1 MALTTTQIN
10 QAYIAILGR
19 AAIGT
24 ESRVAGD
31 ASVSSVATSLIAD
44 YAKANNGDKGIF
56 ATLADK
62 VLADGNGLN
71 NSDFVESLY
80 LTLLNRDTEND
91 AEGKAFWLSVLNN
104 GASRE
109 DLVASFTNAI
119 IAQKAAN
126 SQDYQSY
133 AEQVSVQSD
142 NFVESLYTKLLGR
155 SSDEAGKAY
164 WSSVIA
170 DGASYADVAASFAA
184 AAFSQG
190 KGTDDGVAI
199 ANKLDVANYATT
211 SITAFSKL
219 ATDQN
224 IEDVKARIEQA
235 IASTD
240 KDSTAETIAESKKA
254 IDSDANTFQAP
265 GSVAFT
271 RYDDK
276 LGIDANGDYS
286 TTKATDFNGSLNLTD
301 PTKGT
306 IQKTDKVYGNTEFAE
321 GNILTVNVTGTTTE
335 KTLDVGTDLPTT
347 INGVKNLEIKAGTA
361 QVTGTINGKFTNT
374 VTINAGYTGENN
386 SGNASKIIVNHKLDT
401 YNAGAKADQLTV
413 NASGK
418 LANVNMGAGND
429 TIILAS
435 GASVTNIDAGDGK
448 NDTLQLATA
457 ASAAPTNYTTIKSIT
472 GVEVIKLDAGVATN
486 SAVITYDAIKDA
498 NTAFSLAVSS
508 NTQAGSG
515 DLTIK
520 ADKNKNIDVSKI
532 TNGVYDKEADDII
545 NKVATLTISDVK
557 QGATIT
563 LEAVAD
569 GNQLADVITL
579 NSAVANG
586 QVGATVINFAKAK
599 VNGGIAADKIALLS
613 GNGTVDTAAF
623 AKLINNGT
631 EYTHGTDASGDL
643 TTAVGSV
650 KSVSVT
656 SKGVLTFFDKASTEG
671 SANEVFLK
679 SVADVQEV
687 IKQLSAN
694 GKLFNGTNSQHAAV
708 IVQVGKDAYIIETG
722 ASESITTDDTVIKLS
737 GVIIGDGDVTG
748 INAATGYV
756 NLV

>member
-271 RYDDK
+271 RSDDK
-276 LGIDANGDYS
+276 LGIDANGDYN

-306 IQKTDKVYGNTEFAE
+306 IQTADKVYGNIEFAD
-321 GNILTVNVTGTTTE
+321 GNILTVNVTGTTTQ
-335 KTLDVGTDLPTT
+335 KTLNLATALPGT
-347 INGVKNLEIKAGTA
+347 ISGVNNLEIKAGTA
-361 QVTGTINGKFTNT
+361 QVTGTINAKFTNT

-386 SGNASKIIVNHKLDT
+386 DQKASTITVDHKLDT

-413 NASGK
+413 ASTGSLK
-418 LANVNMGAGND
+418 NINMGAGND

-435 GASVTNIDAGDGK
+435 GASVTNIDAGAGN

-457 ASAAPTNYTTIKSIT
+457 SAAVNYGIKSIT
-472 GVEVIKLDAGVATN
+472 GVEVIKLTGAGDADSGAQI
-486 SAVITYDAIKDA
+486 SYDAIKET
-498 NTAFSLAVSS
+498 NKAFSLTSD
-508 NTQAGSG
+508 NEGSG
-515 DLTIK
+515 SLTIT
-520 ADKNKNIDVSKI
+520 AGDNKDIDVSKI
-532 TNGVYDKEADDII
+532 TNGVYNKDTSAYEK
-545 NKVATLTISDVK
+545 KVASLTISDVK
-557 QGATIT
+557 QGATIR
-563 LEAVAD
+563 LDSAVD
-569 GNQLADVITL
+569 GNNLKDKIVLQD
-579 NSAVANG
+579 AVANG
-586 QVGATVINFAKAK
+586 QLGATVINFAK
-599 VNGGIAADKIALLS
+599 GDTIALTTANHFS
-613 GNGTVDTAAF
+613 GLVQE
-623 AKLINNGT
+623 T
-631 EYTHGTDASGDL
+631 EASTGSGDL
-643 TTAVGSV
+643 TGAGVAGV
-650 KSVSVT
+650 KSVGVGAN
-656 SKGVLTFFDKASTEG
+656 GVLTFFSGASGGDSQVTTG
-671 SANEVFLK
+671 LTIDNVQDIIVNNANA
-679 SVADVQEV
+679 S
-687 IKQLSAN
+687 SSTT
-694 GKLFNGTNSQHAAV
+694 FNGQNQKAV
-708 IVQVGKDAYIIETG
+708 IVQLGKDAYIIDTG
-722 ASESITTDDTVIKLS
+722 AKATTKSDDVVIKLS
-737 GVIIGDGDVTG
+737 GVIIDGTDITG
-748 INAATGYV
+748 ISVVASNAVTLA
-756 NLV
+756 

>member
-31 ASVSSVATSLIAD
+31 ASVSSVATSLITD

-271 RYDDK
+271 RSDEDK

-335 KTLDVGTDLPTT
+335 KTLDVGTALPTT

-374 VTINAGYTGENN
+374 VTINAGYTGQNN
-386 SGNASKIIVNHKLDT
+386 DEKASTITVNHKLDT

-413 NASGK
+413 ASAGSLK
-418 LANVNMGAGND
+418 NVNMGAGND
-429 TIILAS
+429 TIILDS
-435 GASVTNIDAGDGK
+435 GASVTNIDAGAGN

-457 ASAAPTNYTTIKSIT
+457 SSAVDYTTIKSIT
-472 GVEVIKLDAGVATN
+472 GVEVIKLAAGGAAH
-486 SAVITYDAIKDA
+486 SAKIKYDAIKDA

-515 DLTIK
+515 DLTIT
-520 ADKNKNIDVSKI
+520 ADNNKNIDVSKI

-579 NSAVANG
+579 NNTVANG

-631 EYTHGTDASGDL
+631 EYTHGANASGDL
-643 TTAVGSV
+643 TTAVDSV

-656 SKGVLTFFDKASTEG
+656 SKGVLTFFDKDSTE
-671 SANEVFLK
+671 SNANEVFLK

-687 IKQLSAN
+687 IKQLSAS

>member
-219 ATDQN
+219 ATEQN

-271 RYDDK
+271 RSDDK

-306 IQKTDKVYGNTEFAE
+306 IQAADKVYGNIEFAD
-321 GNILTVNVTGTTTE
+321 GNILTVNVTGTTTN
-335 KTLDVGTDLPTT
+335 KTLDLGTNLPGT
-347 INGVKNLEIKAGTA
+347 ISGVNNLEIKAGTA
-361 QVTGTINGKFTNT
+361 KVTGTISTKFTNT

-386 SGNASKIIVNHKLDT
+386 DENASTITVNHKLDT

-435 GASVTNIDAGDGK
+435 GASVENIDAGAGTQ
-448 NDTLQLATA
+448 DTLQLAATA
-457 ASAAPTNYTTIKSIT
+457 AAVDYTTIKSIT
-472 GVEVIKLDAGVATN
+472 GVEVIKLTGVGAAD
-486 SAVITYDAIKDA
+486 SGAQIKYDAIKDT
-498 NTAFSLAVSS
+498 NKAFNLSS
-508 NTQAGSG
+508 ASGGSG
-515 DLTIK
+515 NLTIT
-520 ADKNKNIDVSKI
+520 ADDNKDIDVSKI
-532 TNGVYDKEADDII
+532 VNGVYNKENDTYVD
-545 NKVATLTISDVK
+545 KVATLTISGVK
-557 QGATIT
+557 QGATIR
-563 LEAVAD
+563 LDSAVD
-569 GNQLADVITL
+569 GDNLKDKIVLQD
-579 NSAVANG
+579 AVANG
-586 QVGATVINFAKAK
+586 QLGATVINFAK
-599 VNGGIAADKIALLS
+599 GDTIAL
-613 GNGTVDTAAF
+613 TTASNHF
-623 AKLINNGT
+623 KDLVQAKEASTG
-631 EYTHGTDASGDL
+631 SGDL
-643 TTAVGSV
+643 TGVGVAGV
-650 KSVSVT
+650 KSVGVDA
-656 SKGVLTFFDKASTEG
+656 KGVLTFFSGASG
-671 SANEVFLK
+671 SDSQVTTGLTIDN
-679 SVADVQEV
+679 VQDIIV
-687 IKQLSAN
+687 NNATASSTT
-694 GKLFNGTNSQHAAV
+694 FNGQNQKAV
-708 IVQVGKDAYIIETG
+708 IVQLGKDAYIIDTG
-722 ASESITTDDTVIKLS
+722 AKATTKSDDVVIKLS
-737 GVIIGDGDVTG
+737 GVIIDGTDIAGISVASNAVTL
-748 INAATGYV
+748 A
-756 NLV
+756 

>member
-31 ASVSSVATSLIAD
+31 ASVSSVATSLITD

-126 SQDYQSY
+126 SQDYQNY
-133 AEQVSVQSD
+133 AAQVSVQSD

-235 IASTD
+235 ITSTD

-271 RYDDK
+271 RSDDK
-276 LGIDANGDYS
+276 LGIDANGDYN

-306 IQKTDKVYGNTEFAE
+306 IQAADKVYGNIEFAD

-335 KTLDVGTDLPTT
+335 KTLNLAAALPGT
-347 INGVKNLEIKAGTA
+347 ISGVNNLEIKAGTA
-361 QVTGTINGKFTNT
+361 QVTGTINAKFTNT

-386 SGNASKIIVNHKLDT
+386 DQNASTITVAHKLDT

-413 NASGK
+413 ASTGSLK
-418 LANVNMGAGND
+418 NINMGAGND

-435 GASVTNIDAGDGK
+435 GASVTNIDAGAGN

-457 ASAAPTNYTTIKSIT
+457 SAAVNYGIKSIT
-472 GVEVIKLDAGVATN
+472 GVEVIKLTGATDATSGAQI
-486 SAVITYDAIKDA
+486 SYDAIKET
-498 NTAFSLAVSS
+498 NKAFSLTSD
-508 NTQAGSG
+508 NEGSG

-532 TNGVYDKEADDII
+532 TNGVYDKETDDII

-586 QVGATVINFAKAK
+586 QVGATVINFAK

-613 GNGTVDTAAF
+613 GNGTVDTNAF
-623 AKLINNGT
+623 KQITSG
-631 EYTHGTDASGDL
+631 GFSTDASGDL
-643 TTAVGSV
+643 SNAVGQV
-650 KSVSVT
+650 KAAKIDN
-656 SKGVLTFFDKASTEG
+656 KGVITFYDNTNANSQTAKEVELTK
-671 SANEVFLK
+671 
-679 SVADVQEV
+679 VADVQEV
-687 IKQLSAN
+687 IKELSGN
-694 GKLFNGTNSQHAAV
+694 GKLFNGTNGQHAAV

-737 GVIIGDGDVTG
+737 GVIIGDGGISVTG
-748 INAATGYV
+748 NAVTLA
-756 NLV
+756 

>member
-31 ASVSSVATSLIAD
+31 ASVSSVATSLITD

-126 SQDYQSY
+126 SQDYQNY
-133 AEQVSVQSD
+133 AAQVSVQSD

-271 RYDDK
+271 RSDDK
-276 LGIDANGDYS
+276 LGIDANGDYN

-306 IQKTDKVYGNTEFAE
+306 IQTADKVYGNIEFAD

-335 KTLDVGTDLPTT
+335 KTLNLAAALPGT
-347 INGVKNLEIKAGTA
+347 ISGVNNLEIKAGTA
-361 QVTGTINGKFTNT
+361 QVTGTINAKFTNT

-386 SGNASKIIVNHKLDT
+386 DQKASTITVAHKLDT

-413 NASGK
+413 ASTGSLK
-418 LANVNMGAGND
+418 NINMGAGND

-435 GASVTNIDAGDGK
+435 GASVTNIDAGAGN

-457 ASAAPTNYTTIKSIT
+457 SAAVNYGIKSIT
-472 GVEVIKLDAGVATN
+472 GVEVIKLTGAGDADSGAQI
-486 SAVITYDAIKDA
+486 SYDAIKET
-498 NTAFSLAVSS
+498 NKAFSLTSD
-508 NTQAGSG
+508 NEGSG
-515 DLTIK
+515 SLTIT
-520 ADKNKNIDVSKI
+520 AGDNKDIDVSKI
-532 TNGVYDKEADDII
+532 TNGVYNKDTSAYEK
-545 NKVATLTISDVK
+545 KVASLTISDVK
-557 QGATIT
+557 QGATIR
-563 LEAVAD
+563 LDSAVD
-569 GNQLADVITL
+569 GNNLKDKIVLQD
-579 NSAVANG
+579 AVANG
-586 QVGATVINFAKAK
+586 QLGATVINFAKDDTLGTTTASNHFTGVVQEK
-599 VNGGIAADKIALLS
+599 AAS
-613 GNGTVDTAAF
+613 TG
-623 AKLINNGT
+623 
-631 EYTHGTDASGDL
+631 SGDL
-643 TTAVGSV
+643 TSEIAGVN
-650 KSVSVT
+650 SVSV
-656 SKGVLTFFDKASTEG
+656 SAKGVLTFNSAKSGAGTEVTNLTIDNVQDIIVNNATASSTT
-671 SANEVFLK
+671 
-679 SVADVQEV
+679 
-687 IKQLSAN
+687 
-694 GKLFNGTNSQHAAV
+694 FNGQTKKAV
-708 IVQVGKDAYIIETG
+708 IVQLGKDAYIIDTG
-722 ASESITTDDTVIKLS
+722 TSASDKSDDVVVKLS
-737 GVIIGDGDVTG
+737 GVIIDGTDITG
-748 INAATGYV
+748 ISVTSNAVTLA
-756 NLV
+756 

>member
-44 YAKANNGDKGIF
+44 LAKASNGDKGIF
-56 ATLADK
+56 TTLADK

-126 SQDYQSY
+126 SQDYQNY
-133 AEQVSVQSD
+133 AAQVSVQSD

-271 RYDDK
+271 RSDDK
-276 LGIDANGDYS
+276 LGIDANGDYN

-306 IQKTDKVYGNTEFAE
+306 IQTADKVYGNPEFAN
-321 GNILTVNVTGTTTE
+321 GNILTVNVTGTTTN
-335 KTLDVGTDLPTT
+335 KTLALDTNLPST
-347 INGVKNLEIKAGTA
+347 ISGVKNLEIKAGTA
-361 QVTGTINGKFTNT
+361 QVTGAINLKYTNT
-374 VTINAGYTGENN
+374 VTINAGYTGQNN
-386 SGNASKIIVNHKLDT
+386 DQNASTITVAHALDT

-413 NASGK
+413 ASTGSLK
-418 LANVNMGAGND
+418 NINMGAGND
-429 TIILAS
+429 TIILDS
-435 GASVTNIDAGDGK
+435 GASVTNIDAGAGN

-457 ASAAPTNYTTIKSIT
+457 ASPTPTNYTTIKSIT
-472 GVEVIKLDAGVATN
+472 GVEVIKLDADNATKG
-486 SAVITYDAIKDA
+486 AVIAYDAIKDT
-498 NTAFSLAVSS
+498 NKAFSLAALSGE
-508 NTQAGSG
+508 GSG
-515 DLTIK
+515 SLTIT
-520 ADKNKNIDVSKI
+520 AGDNKDIDVSKI
-532 TNGVYDKEADDII
+532 TNGVYNKESDTYTS
-545 NKVATLTISDVK
+545 KVAGLTIDGVANNAK
-557 QGATIT
+557 VT
-563 LEAVAD
+563 LEASAESNSLVETIILDD
-569 GNQLADVITL
+569 GASGTL
-579 NSAVANG
+579 SGGGTVTINNFAVG
-586 QVGATVINFAKAK
+586 DSGGSTQGDHVEFTTTATV
-599 VNGGIAADKIALLS
+599 G
-613 GNGTVDTAAF
+613 
-623 AKLINNGT
+623 
-631 EYTHGTDASGDL
+631 
-643 TTAVGSV
+643 GSV
-650 KSVSVT
+650 KS
-656 SKGVLTFFDKASTEG
+656 
-671 SANEVFLK
+671 
-679 SVADVQEV
+679 
-687 IKQLSAN
+687 
-694 GKLFNGTNSQHAAV
+694 
-708 IVQVGKDAYIIETG
+708 
-722 ASESITTDDTVIKLS
+722 
-737 GVIIGDGDVTG
+737 GDVTIG
-748 INAATGYV
+748 VIKSVKVSDKGYV
-756 NLV
+756 TFYNNTKDSQTTAAQIEVSDILTAQKAIAGATSAVVSTNNVVAVNIGAKAYLIHVGAEITDTSDDIVVELIGVDASKGIQANSNSVNVLA

>member
-44 YAKANNGDKGIF
+44 LAKASNGDKGIF

-133 AEQVSVQSD
+133 AAQVSVQSD

-271 RYDDK
+271 RSDDK
-276 LGIDANGDYS
+276 LGIDANGDYN

-306 IQKTDKVYGNTEFAE
+306 IQTADKVYGNIEFAD
-321 GNILTVNVTGTTTE
+321 GNILTVNVTGTTTK
-335 KTLDVGTDLPTT
+335 KTLNLATDLPTT
-347 INGVKNLEIKAGTA
+347 ISGVNNLEIKAGTA
-361 QVTGTINGKFTNT
+361 QVSGDISTKFTNT
-374 VTINAGYTGENN
+374 VTINAGYTGQNN
-386 SGNASKIIVNHKLDT
+386 DQNASTITVAHKLDT
-401 YNAGAKADQLTV
+401 YTAGAKADQLTV
-413 NASGK
+413 ASTGSLK
-418 LANVNMGAGND
+418 NINMGAGND

-435 GASVTNIDAGDGK
+435 GASVTNIDAGAGN

-457 ASAAPTNYTTIKSIT
+457 ASATPTNYTTIKSIT
-472 GVEVIKLDAGVATN
+472 GVEVIELTGVGAAD
-486 SAVITYDAIKDA
+486 SGAQIKYDAIKDT
-498 NTAFSLAVSS
+498 NKAFNLSS
-508 NTQAGSG
+508 ASGGSG
-515 DLTIK
+515 NLTIT
-520 ADKNKNIDVSKI
+520 ADDNKDIDVSKI
-532 TNGVYDKEADDII
+532 VNGVYNKDSGNYE
-545 NKVATLTISDVK
+545 NKVASLTINDVK
-557 QGATIT
+557 QGATIR
-563 LEAVAD
+563 LDSAVD
-569 GNQLADVITL
+569 GNNLVDKITL
-579 NSAVANG
+579 NSGVVNG
-586 QVGATVINFAKAK
+586 ELGVTITNFAK
-599 VNGGIAADKIALLS
+599 GDTIAVLTAS
-613 GNGTVDTAAF
+613 GTVDSNHF
-623 AKLINNGT
+623 SGT
-631 EYTHGTDASGDL
+631 GSATSSNTSGDL
-643 TTAVGSV
+643 TQAIGTVNS
-650 KSVSVT
+650 
-656 SKGVLTFFDKASTEG
+656 
-671 SANEVFLK
+671 
-679 SVADVQEV
+679 
-687 IKQLSAN
+687 IKVAN
-694 GKLFNGTNSQHAAV
+694 GVITFWTGTQASGYGTEVTNVSLTDAQAIIAKLGEAGKIFSGDAKKAV
-708 IVQVGKDAYIIETG
+708 IFQSGKDAYIIDLGTN
-722 ASESITTDDTVIKLS
+722 ASSATDDTVIKLS
-737 GVIIGDGDVTG
+737 GVILGDGGVTG
-748 INAATGYV
+748 INASNGTVTLA
-756 NLV
+756 

>member
-31 ASVSSVATSLIAD
+31 ASVSSVATSLITD

-56 ATLADK
+56 TTLADK

-133 AEQVSVQSD
+133 AAQVSVQSD

-271 RYDDK
+271 RSDDK
-276 LGIDANGDYS
+276 LGIDANGDYN

-306 IQKTDKVYGNTEFAE
+306 IQAGDKVYGNPEFAN

-335 KTLDVGTDLPTT
+335 KTLNLAAALPTT
-347 INGVKNLEIKAGTA
+347 ISGVNNLEIKAGTA
-361 QVTGTINGKFTNT
+361 QVSGDISTKFTNT
-374 VTINAGYTGENN
+374 VTINAGYTGQNN
-386 SGNASKIIVNHKLDT
+386 DEKASTITVAHKLDT

-413 NASGK
+413 ASTGSLK
-418 LANVNMGAGND
+418 NVNMGAGND

-457 ASAAPTNYTTIKSIT
+457 ASATPTNYTTIKSIT
-472 GVEVIKLDAGVATN
+472 GVEVIKLTGATDATSGAQI
-486 SAVITYDAIKDA
+486 SYDAIKE
-498 NTAFSLAVSS
+498 NNKAFSLTSAGE
-508 NTQAGSG
+508 GSG
-515 DLTIK
+515 ALTIK
-520 ADKNKNIDVSKI
+520 AADNKDIDVSKI
-532 TNGVYDKEADDII
+532 VNGVYNKDTDAYEG
-545 NKVATLTISDVK
+545 KVASLTIDGVVNNAK
-557 QGATIT
+557 VT
-563 LEAVAD
+563 LEAA
-569 GNQLADVITL
+569 AES
-579 NSAVANG
+579 NSLIDTIVLDD
-586 QVGATVINFAKAK
+586 GATGTLSGGGNVTISNFAKGAK
-599 VNGGIAADKIALLS
+599 SGGVSASEGDHIKFATATVAAQINGSD
-613 GNGTVDTAAF
+613 N
-623 AKLINNGT
+623 
-631 EYTHGTDASGDL
+631 SGDL
-643 TTAVGSV
+643 TAY
-650 KSVSVT
+650 
-656 SKGVLTFFDKASTEG
+656 KGVASIKVSDKGFVTFHSGTSG
-671 SANEVFLK
+671 SGNEVTINDIQDAQTILTK
-679 SVADVQEV
+679 IAGVSNLDSNKVVAVN
-687 IKQLSAN
+687 IGAN
-694 GKLFNGTNSQHAAV
+694 
-708 IVQVGKDAYIIETG
+708 AYLINTG
-722 ASESITTDDTVIKLS
+722 ASGSLTTDDIVIKLV
-737 GVIIGDGDVTG
+737 GVDASKG
-748 INAATGYV
+748 IEANSNSV
-756 NLV
+756 NVLA

>member
-31 ASVSSVATSLIAD
+31 ASVSSVATSLITD

-199 ANKLDVANYATT
+199 ANKLDVANHATT

-219 ATDQN
+219 ATEQN

-265 GSVAFT
+265 GSVTFT
-271 RYDDK
+271 RSDDK

-306 IQKTDKVYGNTEFAE
+306 IQAADKVYGNPEFAN
-321 GNILTVNVTGTTTE
+321 GNILTVNVTGTTTN
-335 KTLDVGTDLPTT
+335 KTLALDTNLPST
-347 INGVKNLEIKAGTA
+347 ISGVKNLEIKAGTA
-361 QVTGTINGKFTNT
+361 QVTGAINLKYTNT
-374 VTINAGYTGENN
+374 VTINAGYTGQNN
-386 SGNASKIIVNHKLDT
+386 DQNASTITVAHALDT

-413 NASGK
+413 ASIGSLK
-418 LANVNMGAGND
+418 NINMGAGND
-429 TIILAS
+429 TIILDS
-435 GASVTNIDAGDGK
+435 GASVTNIDAGAGK

-457 ASAAPTNYTTIKSIT
+457 ASAVNYGIKSIT
-472 GVEVIKLDAGVATN
+472 GVEVIKLDAGAATN
-486 SAVITYDAIKDA
+486 SAVIAYDAIKDT
-498 NTAFSLAVSS
+498 NKAFSLAALSGE
-508 NTQAGSG
+508 GSG
-515 DLTIK
+515 SLTIT
-520 ADKNKNIDVSKI
+520 AGDNKDIDVSKI
-532 TNGVYDKEADDII
+532 TNGVYNKESDTYTS
-545 NKVATLTISDVK
+545 KVAGLTIDGVANNAK
-557 QGATIT
+557 VT
-563 LEAVAD
+563 LEASAESNSLVETIILDD
-569 GNQLADVITL
+569 GASGTL
-579 NSAVANG
+579 SGGGTVTINNFAVGNSGGSTQGDHVEFTTT
-586 QVGATVINFAKAK
+586 ATV
-599 VNGGIAADKIALLS
+599 D
-613 GNGTVDTAAF
+613 
-623 AKLINNGT
+623 
-631 EYTHGTDASGDL
+631 
-643 TTAVGSV
+643 GSV
-650 KSVSVT
+650 KS
-656 SKGVLTFFDKASTEG
+656 
-671 SANEVFLK
+671 
-679 SVADVQEV
+679 
-687 IKQLSAN
+687 
-694 GKLFNGTNSQHAAV
+694 
-708 IVQVGKDAYIIETG
+708 
-722 ASESITTDDTVIKLS
+722 
-737 GVIIGDGDVTG
+737 GDVTIG
-748 INAATGYV
+748 VIKSVKVGDKGYV
-756 NLV
+756 TFYNNTKDSQSTATQIEVSDILTAQKAIAGATSAVVSANNVVAVNIGAKAYLINVGAEITDTSDDIVVELIGVDASKGIQANSNSVNVLA

>member
-265 GSVAFT
+265 GSVSFT
-271 RYDDK
+271 RSDEDK

-335 KTLDVGTDLPTT
+335 KTLDVGTALPTT

-374 VTINAGYTGENN
+374 VTINAGYTGQNN
-386 SGNASKIIVNHKLDT
+386 DEKASTITVAHKLDT

-435 GASVTNIDAGDGK
+435 GASVTNIDAGAGN

-472 GVEVIKLDAGVATN
+472 GVEVIKLDAGVDTN

-613 GNGTVDTAAF
+613 GNGSVDTNAF
-623 AKLINNGT
+623 KQITSGGFSTN
-631 EYTHGTDASGDL
+631 DSGDL
-643 TTAVGSV
+643 SHDVGQV
-650 KSVSVT
+650 KAAKIDN
-656 SKGVLTFFDKASTEG
+656 KGVITFYDNTNANSQTAKEVELTK
-671 SANEVFLK
+671 
-679 SVADVQEV
+679 VADVQEV
-687 IKQLSAN
+687 IKELSGN
-694 GKLFNGTNSQHAAV
+694 NKLFNGVSHSAV
-708 IVQVGKDAYIIETG
+708 IAQIGKDAYIIEIGTS
-722 ASESITTDDTVIKLS
+722 ASVTTDDTVIKLS

>member
-56 ATLADK
+56 TTLADK

-126 SQDYQSY
+126 SQDYQNY
-133 AEQVSVQSD
+133 AAQVSVQSD

-265 GSVAFT
+265 GSVSFT
-271 RYDDK
+271 RSDEDK
-276 LGIDANGDYS
+276 LGLDANGDYS

-321 GNILTVNVTGTTTE
+321 GNILTVNVTGTTTT

-361 QVTGTINGKFTNT
+361 QVTGTINAKFTNT

-386 SGNASKIIVNHKLDT
+386 DQNASTINVAHKLDT
-401 YNAGAKADQLTV
+401 YTAGAKADQLTV
-413 NASGK
+413 ASTGSIK
-418 LANVNMGAGND
+418 NVNMGAGND

-435 GASVTNIDAGDGK
+435 GASVTNIDAGAGN

-457 ASAAPTNYTTIKSIT
+457 ASATPTNYTTIKSIT
-472 GVEVIKLDAGVATN
+472 GVEVIKLDAGTATN

-498 NTAFSLAVSS
+498 NAAFSLAVSS

-586 QVGATVINFAKAK
+586 QVGATVINFAK

-613 GNGTVDTAAF
+613 GDGTVDTNAF
-623 AKLINNGT
+623 TGKVDA
-631 EYTHGTDASGDL
+631 YTGGNDSGDL
-643 TTAVGSV
+643 TSNGIAGV
-650 KSVSVT
+650 KSVLVSAAGVVT
-656 SKGVLTFFDKASTEG
+656 FKDAASGAGNDVTD
-671 SANEVFLK
+671 LK
-679 SVADVQEV
+679 ITQVQEIIADVGGQASHIFSGDAHKAV
-687 IKQLSAN
+687 AVQL
-694 GKLFNGTNSQHAAV
+694 
-708 IVQVGKDAYIIETG
+708 GKDAYIIELG
-722 ASESITTDDTVIKLS
+722 ADVSDTTDDTVIKLS
-737 GVIIGDGDVTG
+737 GVIIGDGDIAG
-748 INAATGYV
+748 IAATGNGYV

>member
-44 YAKANNGDKGIF
+44 LAKASNGDKGIF

-133 AEQVSVQSD
+133 AAQVSVQSD

-271 RYDDK
+271 RSDDK

-306 IQKTDKVYGNTEFAE
+306 IQAADKVYGNIEFAD
-321 GNILTVNVTGTTTE
+321 GNILTVNVTGTTTQ
-335 KTLDVGTDLPTT
+335 KTLNLATALPGT
-347 INGVKNLEIKAGTA
+347 ISGVNNLEIKAGTA
-361 QVTGTINGKFTNT
+361 QVSGDISTKFTNT

-386 SGNASKIIVNHKLDT
+386 DQNASTITVAHKLDT

-413 NASGK
+413 ASTGSLK
-418 LANVNMGAGND
+418 NINMGAGND

-435 GASVTNIDAGDGK
+435 GASVTNIDAGAGN

-457 ASAAPTNYTTIKSIT
+457 SAAVNYGIKSIT
-472 GVEVIKLDAGVATN
+472 GVEVIKLTGAGDADSGAQI
-486 SAVITYDAIKDA
+486 SYDAIKET
-498 NTAFSLAVSS
+498 NKAFSLTSD
-508 NTQAGSG
+508 NEGSG
-515 DLTIK
+515 SLTIT
-520 ADKNKNIDVSKI
+520 AGDNKDIDVSKI
-532 TNGVYDKEADDII
+532 TNGVYNKDTSAYEK
-545 NKVATLTISDVK
+545 KVASLTINDVK
-557 QGATIT
+557 QGATIR
-563 LEAVAD
+563 LDSAVD
-569 GNQLADVITL
+569 GNNLKDKIVLQD
-579 NSAVANG
+579 AVANG
-586 QVGATVINFAKAK
+586 NLGATVINFAKGDTLDTTTAS
-599 VNGGIAADKIALLS
+599 NHFTDKISTYA
-613 GNGTVDTAAF
+613 GG
-623 AKLINNGT
+623 
-631 EYTHGTDASGDL
+631 DASGDL
-643 TTAVGSV
+643 SGAIAGVNSV
-650 KSVSVT
+650 KVSAN
-656 SKGVLTFFDKASTEG
+656 GVLTFFSEASG
-671 SANEVFLK
+671 SGSEITTGLTIDNVQDII
-679 SVADVQEV
+679 VATAGSNK
-687 IKQLSAN
+687 I
-694 GKLFNGTNSQHAAV
+694 FNAQTKKAV
-708 IVQVGKDAYIIETG
+708 IVQLGKDAYIIDTG
-722 ASESITTDDTVIKLS
+722 ANASVKTDDVVIKLS
-737 GVIIGDGDVTG
+737 GVIIDGTDITG
-748 INAATGYV
+748 ISVTSNAVTLA
-756 NLV
+756 

>member
-133 AEQVSVQSD
+133 AAQVSVQSD

-271 RYDDK
+271 RSDDK
-276 LGIDANGDYS
+276 LGIDANGDYN

-306 IQKTDKVYGNTEFAE
+306 IQAGDKVYGNPEFAN

-335 KTLDVGTDLPTT
+335 KTLNLAAALPTT
-347 INGVKNLEIKAGTA
+347 ISGVNNLEIKAGTA
-361 QVTGTINGKFTNT
+361 QVSGDISTKFTNT
-374 VTINAGYTGENN
+374 VTINAGYTGQNN
-386 SGNASKIIVNHKLDT
+386 DEKASTITVAHKLDT

-413 NASGK
+413 ASTGSLK
-418 LANVNMGAGND
+418 NVNMGAGND

-457 ASAAPTNYTTIKSIT
+457 ASATPTNYTTIKSIT
-472 GVEVIKLDAGVATN
+472 GVEVIKLTGATDATSGAQI
-486 SAVITYDAIKDA
+486 SYDAIKE
-498 NTAFSLAVSS
+498 NNKAFSLTSAGE
-508 NTQAGSG
+508 GSG
-515 DLTIK
+515 ALTIK
-520 ADKNKNIDVSKI
+520 AADNKDIDVSKI
-532 TNGVYDKEADDII
+532 VNGVYNKDTDAYEG
-545 NKVATLTISDVK
+545 KVASLTIDGVVNNAK
-557 QGATIT
+557 VT
-563 LEAVAD
+563 LEAA
-569 GNQLADVITL
+569 AES
-579 NSAVANG
+579 NSLIDTIVLDD
-586 QVGATVINFAKAK
+586 GATGTLSGGGNVTISNFAKGAK
-599 VNGGIAADKIALLS
+599 SGGVSASEGDHIKFATATVAAQINGSD
-613 GNGTVDTAAF
+613 N
-623 AKLINNGT
+623 
-631 EYTHGTDASGDL
+631 SGDL
-643 TTAVGSV
+643 TAY
-650 KSVSVT
+650 
-656 SKGVLTFFDKASTEG
+656 KGVASIKVSDKGFVTFHSGTSG
-671 SANEVFLK
+671 SGNEVTINDIQDAQTILTK
-679 SVADVQEV
+679 IAGVSNLDSNKVVAVN
-687 IKQLSAN
+687 IGAN
-694 GKLFNGTNSQHAAV
+694 
-708 IVQVGKDAYIIETG
+708 AYLINTG
-722 ASESITTDDTVIKLS
+722 ASGSLTTDDIVIKLV
-737 GVIIGDGDVTG
+737 GVDASKG
-748 INAATGYV
+748 IEANSNSV
-756 NLV
+756 NVLA

>member
-31 ASVSSVATSLIAD
+31 ASVSSVATSLITD

-126 SQDYQSY
+126 SQDYQNY
-133 AEQVSVQSD
+133 AAQVSVQSD

-271 RYDDK
+271 RSDDK
-276 LGIDANGDYS
+276 LGIDANGDYN

-306 IQKTDKVYGNTEFAE
+306 IQTADKVYGNIEFAD

-335 KTLDVGTDLPTT
+335 KTLNLAAALPGT
-347 INGVKNLEIKAGTA
+347 ISGVNNLEIKAGTA
-361 QVTGTINGKFTNT
+361 QVTGTINAKFTNT

-386 SGNASKIIVNHKLDT
+386 DQKASTITVAHKLDT

-413 NASGK
+413 ASTGSLK
-418 LANVNMGAGND
+418 NINMGAGND

-435 GASVTNIDAGDGK
+435 GASVTNIDAGAGN

-457 ASAAPTNYTTIKSIT
+457 SAAVNYGIKSIT
-472 GVEVIKLDAGVATN
+472 GVEVIKLTGAGDADSGAQI
-486 SAVITYDAIKDA
+486 SYDAIKET
-498 NTAFSLAVSS
+498 NKAFSLTSD
-508 NTQAGSG
+508 NEGSG
-515 DLTIK
+515 SLTIT
-520 ADKNKNIDVSKI
+520 AGDNKDIDVSKI
-532 TNGVYDKEADDII
+532 TNGVYNKDTSAYEK
-545 NKVATLTISDVK
+545 KVASLTISDVK
-557 QGATIT
+557 QGATIR
-563 LEAVAD
+563 LDSAVD
-569 GNQLADVITL
+569 GNNLKDKIVLQD
-579 NSAVANG
+579 AVANG
-586 QVGATVINFAKAK
+586 QLGATVINFAK

-613 GNGTVDTAAF
+613 GNGTVDTNAF
-623 AKLINNGT
+623 KQITSG
-631 EYTHGTDASGDL
+631 GFSTDASGDL
-643 TTAVGSV
+643 SNAVGQV
-650 KSVSVT
+650 KAAKIDN
-656 SKGVLTFFDKASTEG
+656 KGVITFYDNTNANSQTAKEVELTK
-671 SANEVFLK
+671 
-679 SVADVQEV
+679 VADVQEV
-687 IKQLSAN
+687 IKELSGN
-694 GKLFNGTNSQHAAV
+694 GKLFNGTNGQHAAV

-737 GVIIGDGDVTG
+737 GVIIGDGGISVTG
-748 INAATGYV
+748 NAVTLA
-756 NLV
+756 

>member
-271 RYDDK
+271 RSDDK

-335 KTLDVGTDLPTT
+335 KKLDVGTDLPTT

-361 QVTGTINGKFTNT
+361 KVTGTISTKFTNT
-374 VTINAGYTGENN
+374 ITINAGYTGENN
-386 SGNASKIIVNHKLDT
+386 SGNASEIIVNHKLDT
-401 YNAGAKADQLTV
+401 YNAGAKADKLTV
-413 NASGK
+413 NSGASIE
-418 LANVNMGAGND
+418 NVNMGAGND
-429 TIILAS
+429 TIILQ
-435 GASVTNIDAGDGK
+435 GANAATPAAKVTNINAGTGT
-448 NDTLQLATA
+448 DTLQLTTA
-457 ASAAPTNYTTIKSIT
+457 ASNTPASGDYTTIKSIT
-472 GVEVIKLDAGVATN
+472 DVETITLTSV
-486 SAVITYDAIKDA
+486 SAQTHTASISYDAIKET
-498 NTAFSLAVSS
+498 NKAFNLSS
-508 NTQAGSG
+508 ASG
-515 DLTIK
+515 DSGNLTIT
-520 ADKNKNIDVSKI
+520 ADNNKNIDVSKI

-579 NSAVANG
+579 NNTVANG
-586 QVGATVINFAKAK
+586 QVGATVINFAKI
-599 VNGGIAADKIALLS
+599 NGGIAADKIALLS
-613 GNGTVDTAAF
+613 GDGAVDAAAF
-623 AKLINNGT
+623 AKITSGGFSTN
-631 EYTHGTDASGDL
+631 DSGDL
-643 TTAVGSV
+643 SNAVGQV
-650 KSVSVT
+650 KAAKIDN
-656 SKGVLTFFDKASTEG
+656 KGVITFYDNINQNSQAAKEVELTK
-671 SANEVFLK
+671 
-679 SVADVQEV
+679 VADVQEV
-687 IKQLSAN
+687 IKELSGN
-694 GKLFNGTNSQHAAV
+694 GKLFNGANGQHAAV

-737 GVIIGDGDVTG
+737 GVIIDGTDITG
-748 INAATGYV
+748 ISVNGNAVTLA
-756 NLV
+756 

>member
-31 ASVSSVATSLIAD
+31 ASVSSVATSLITD

-56 ATLADK
+56 TTLADK

-133 AEQVSVQSD
+133 AAQVSVQSD

-155 SSDEAGKAY
+155 SSDEDGKAY

-271 RYDDK
+271 RSDDK
-276 LGIDANGDYS
+276 LGIDANGDYN

-306 IQKTDKVYGNTEFAE
+306 IQAGDKVYGNPEFAN

-335 KTLDVGTDLPTT
+335 KTLNLAAALPTT
-347 INGVKNLEIKAGTA
+347 ISGVNNLEIKAGTA
-361 QVTGTINGKFTNT
+361 QVSGDISTKFTNT
-374 VTINAGYTGENN
+374 VTINAGYTGQNN
-386 SGNASKIIVNHKLDT
+386 DEKASTITVAHKLDT

-413 NASGK
+413 ASTGSLK
-418 LANVNMGAGND
+418 NVNMGAGND

-457 ASAAPTNYTTIKSIT
+457 ASATPTNYTTIKSIT
-472 GVEVIKLDAGVATN
+472 GVEVIKLTGATDATSGAQI
-486 SAVITYDAIKDA
+486 SYDAIKE
-498 NTAFSLAVSS
+498 NNKAFSLTSAGE
-508 NTQAGSG
+508 GSG
-515 DLTIK
+515 ALTIK
-520 ADKNKNIDVSKI
+520 AADNKDIDVSKI
-532 TNGVYDKEADDII
+532 VNGVYNKDTDAYEG
-545 NKVATLTISDVK
+545 KVASLTIDGVVNNAK
-557 QGATIT
+557 VT
-563 LEAVAD
+563 LEAA
-569 GNQLADVITL
+569 AES
-579 NSAVANG
+579 NSLIDTIVLDD
-586 QVGATVINFAKAK
+586 GATGTLSGGGNVTISNFAKGAK
-599 VNGGIAADKIALLS
+599 SGGVSASEGDHIKFATATVAAQINGSD
-613 GNGTVDTAAF
+613 N
-623 AKLINNGT
+623 
-631 EYTHGTDASGDL
+631 SGDL
-643 TTAVGSV
+643 TAY
-650 KSVSVT
+650 
-656 SKGVLTFFDKASTEG
+656 KGVASIKVSDKGFVTFHSGTSG
-671 SANEVFLK
+671 SGNEVTINDIQDAQTILTK
-679 SVADVQEV
+679 IAGVSNLDSNKVVAVN
-687 IKQLSAN
+687 IGAN
-694 GKLFNGTNSQHAAV
+694 
-708 IVQVGKDAYIIETG
+708 AYLINTG
-722 ASESITTDDTVIKLS
+722 ASGSLTTDDIVIKLV
-737 GVIIGDGDVTG
+737 GVDASKG
-748 INAATGYV
+748 IEANSNSV
-756 NLV
+756 NVLA

>member
-429 TIILAS
+429 TIILDS
-435 GASVTNIDAGDGK
+435 GASVTNIDAGAGN

-457 ASAAPTNYTTIKSIT
+457 ASATPTNYTTIKSIT

-515 DLTIK
+515 DLTIT
-520 ADKNKNIDVSKI
+520 ADNNKNIDVSKI

-586 QVGATVINFAKAK
+586 QVGATVINFAKA
-599 VNGGIAADKIALLS
+599 NGIAADKIALLS
-613 GNGTVDTAAF
+613 GNGTVDTNAF
-623 AKLINNGT
+623 KQITSG
-631 EYTHGTDASGDL
+631 GFSTDASGDL
-643 TTAVGSV
+643 SKAVGQV
-650 KSVSVT
+650 KAAKIDN
-656 SKGVLTFFDKASTEG
+656 KGVITFYDNTNANSQTAKEVELTK
-671 SANEVFLK
+671 
-679 SVADVQEV
+679 VADVQEV
-687 IKQLSAN
+687 IKELS
-694 GKLFNGTNSQHAAV
+694 GSSKLFNGVSHSAV
-708 IVQVGKDAYIIETG
+708 IAQIGKDAYIIEIGTS
-722 ASESITTDDTVIKLS
+722 ASVTTDDTVIKLS

>member
-133 AEQVSVQSD
+133 AAQVSVQSD

-235 IASTD
+235 ITSTD

-271 RYDDK
+271 RSDDK
-276 LGIDANGDYS
+276 LGIDANGDYN

-306 IQKTDKVYGNTEFAE
+306 IQAGDKVYGNPEFAN

-335 KTLDVGTDLPTT
+335 KTLNLAAALPTT
-347 INGVKNLEIKAGTA
+347 ISGVNNLEIKAGTA
-361 QVTGTINGKFTNT
+361 QVSGDISTKFTNT
-374 VTINAGYTGENN
+374 VTINAGYTGQNN
-386 SGNASKIIVNHKLDT
+386 DEKASTITVAHKLDT

-413 NASGK
+413 ASTGSLK
-418 LANVNMGAGND
+418 NVNMGAGND

-457 ASAAPTNYTTIKSIT
+457 ASATPTNYTTIKSIT
-472 GVEVIKLDAGVATN
+472 GVEVIKLTGATDATSGAQI
-486 SAVITYDAIKDA
+486 SYDAIKE
-498 NTAFSLAVSS
+498 NNKAFSLTSAGE
-508 NTQAGSG
+508 GSG
-515 DLTIK
+515 ALTIK
-520 ADKNKNIDVSKI
+520 AADNKDIDVSKI
-532 TNGVYDKEADDII
+532 VNGVYNKDTDAYEG
-545 NKVATLTISDVK
+545 KVASLTIDGVVNNAK
-557 QGATIT
+557 VT
-563 LEAVAD
+563 LEAA
-569 GNQLADVITL
+569 AES
-579 NSAVANG
+579 NSLIDTIVLDD
-586 QVGATVINFAKAK
+586 GATGTLSGGGNVTISNFAKGAK
-599 VNGGIAADKIALLS
+599 SGGVSASEGDHIKFATATVAAQINGSD
-613 GNGTVDTAAF
+613 N
-623 AKLINNGT
+623 
-631 EYTHGTDASGDL
+631 SGDL
-643 TTAVGSV
+643 TAY
-650 KSVSVT
+650 
-656 SKGVLTFFDKASTEG
+656 KGVASIKVSDKGFVTFHSGTSG
-671 SANEVFLK
+671 SGNEVTINDIQDAQTILTK
-679 SVADVQEV
+679 IAGVSNLDSNKVVAVN
-687 IKQLSAN
+687 IGAN
-694 GKLFNGTNSQHAAV
+694 
-708 IVQVGKDAYIIETG
+708 AYLINTG
-722 ASESITTDDTVIKLS
+722 ASGSLTTDDIVIKLV
-737 GVIIGDGDVTG
+737 GVDASKG
-748 INAATGYV
+748 IEANSNSV
-756 NLV
+756 NVLA

>member
-126 SQDYQSY
+126 SQDYQNY
-133 AEQVSVQSD
+133 AAQVSVQSD

-271 RYDDK
+271 RSDDK
-276 LGIDANGDYS
+276 LGIDANGDYN

-306 IQKTDKVYGNTEFAE
+306 IQAADKVYGNIEFAD
-321 GNILTVNVTGTTTE
+321 GNILTVNVTGTTTQ
-335 KTLDVGTDLPTT
+335 KTLNLATALPGT
-347 INGVKNLEIKAGTA
+347 ISGVNNLEIKAGTA
-361 QVTGTINGKFTNT
+361 QVTGAINGKFTNT

-386 SGNASKIIVNHKLDT
+386 DQNASTITVDHKLDT

-429 TIILAS
+429 TIILTS
-435 GASVTNIDAGDGK
+435 GASVENIDAGAGTQ
-448 NDTLQLATA
+448 DTLQLAATA
-457 ASAAPTNYTTIKSIT
+457 AAVDYTTIKSIT
-472 GVEVIKLDAGVATN
+472 GVEVIKLTGVGAAD
-486 SAVITYDAIKDA
+486 SGAQIKYDAIKDT
-498 NTAFSLAVSS
+498 NKAFNLSS
-508 NTQAGSG
+508 ASGGSG
-515 DLTIK
+515 NLTIT
-520 ADKNKNIDVSKI
+520 ADDNKDIDVSKI
-532 TNGVYDKEADDII
+532 VNGVYNKENDTYVD
-545 NKVATLTISDVK
+545 KVATLTISGVK
-557 QGATIT
+557 QGATIR
-563 LEAVAD
+563 LDSAVD
-569 GNQLADVITL
+569 GDNLKDKIVLQD
-579 NSAVANG
+579 AVANG
-586 QVGATVINFAKAK
+586 QLGATVINFAK
-599 VNGGIAADKIALLS
+599 GDTIAL
-613 GNGTVDTAAF
+613 TTASNHFEGKVQA
-623 AKLINNGT
+623 T
-631 EYTHGTDASGDL
+631 EASTGSGDL
-643 TTAVGSV
+643 TDVGVAGV
-650 KSVSVT
+650 KSVGVDA
-656 SKGVLTFFDKASTEG
+656 KGVLTFFSGASG
-671 SANEVFLK
+671 SGSQVTTGLTIDN
-679 SVADVQEV
+679 VQDIIV
-687 IKQLSAN
+687 NNATASSTT
-694 GKLFNGTNSQHAAV
+694 FNGQNKKAV
-708 IVQVGKDAYIIETG
+708 IVQLGKDAYIIDTG
-722 ASESITTDDTVIKLS
+722 TSASDKSDDVVVKLS
-737 GVIIGDGDVTG
+737 GVIIDGTDITG
-748 INAATGYV
+748 INVTSNAVTLA
-756 NLV
+756 

>member
-271 RYDDK
+271 RSDDK

-335 KTLDVGTDLPTT
+335 KKLDVGTDLPTT

-374 VTINAGYTGENN
+374 ITINAGYTGENN
-386 SGNASKIIVNHKLDT
+386 SGNASEIIVNHKLDT

-435 GASVTNIDAGDGK
+435 GASVTNIDAGAGN

-457 ASAAPTNYTTIKSIT
+457 SSAVDYTTIKSIT
-472 GVEVIKLDAGVATN
+472 GVEVIKLAAGGAAH
-486 SAVITYDAIKDA
+486 SAKIKYDAIKDA

-515 DLTIK
+515 DLTIT
-520 ADKNKNIDVSKI
+520 ADNNKNIDVSKI

-579 NSAVANG
+579 NNTVANG
-586 QVGATVINFAKAK
+586 QVGATVINFAK

-631 EYTHGTDASGDL
+631 EYTHGTDTSGDL

-679 SVADVQEV
+679 SVADVQKV
-687 IKQLSAN
+687 IKELSGS
-694 GKLFNGTNSQHAAV
+694 GKLFNGANSQHAAV